1 MNVLVNIDVADLDAA
16 LRFYR
21 DGLGLEPA
29 RRFGDA
35 AIELRAGSTMVYLLK
50 KHEGSSP
57 YPDAGSARTFARHWT
72 PVHLDVVT
80 SSIGPAVARALAA
93 GARLESPI
101 DDHAWGRIAGLSD
114 PFGNGFCILEFTEA
128 GYDAIAT

>member
-1 MNVLVNIDVADLDAA
+1 MNVLVNIDVDDLDAA
-16 LRFYR
+16 VRFYR

-35 AIELRAGSTMVYLLK
+35 AIELRAGSTMIYLLK
-50 KHEGSSP
+50 KQEGSAP
-57 YPDAGSARTFARHWT
+57 YPDASSARTFARHWT

-80 SSIGPAVARALAA
+80 SSIGAAVARALAA

-101 DDHAWGRIAGLSD
+101 DEHVWGRIAGLSD